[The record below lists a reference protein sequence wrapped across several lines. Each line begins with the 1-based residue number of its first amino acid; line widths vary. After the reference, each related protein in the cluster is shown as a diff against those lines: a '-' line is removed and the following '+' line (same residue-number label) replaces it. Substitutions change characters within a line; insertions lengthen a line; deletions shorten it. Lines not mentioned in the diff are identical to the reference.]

1 MGVANIPVTDGFG
14 LDLQATLDPKSAF
27 AKYFQHPPSF
37 SVLQQNL
44 ASVQD
49 VPLTGFPLKST
60 EIGLAFTQP
69 TSVATT
75 SPQFAGGAA
84 VAATLCVVTGG
95 KLFDPDPYG
104 SPIEV
109 PTGSVYLGLGVKAT
123 LAPGVDITSGEL
135 AFGFTAGSTV
145 CLSHYQSF
153 ATTSTTPTFKAAL
166 QTSLQNYV
174 VPFSPDDFA
183 GLGIGDVA
191 TIEGTGSLQL
201 TGTFDLLTSVNPL
214 VSVTSAALAAT
225 IQVQEG
231 AKIAVS
237 ASLTITGD
245 LQIRIQKV
253 DAGTVRMGFY
263 RKSGAGFTVQVNP
276 SVGVTAGTASVDFIS
291 AVLGVI
297 GPNPFP
303 STDELEKA
311 GLAKEKQASIESALK
326 AGIQRSLQLSI
337 QEQLLASAS
346 QEVAFLYEISLD
358 ELGPDGR
365 NAIQDA
371 LRLNLSTL
379 SESSQPLPQGIREIQ
394 NVLTTTRTT
403 GHALKLNLLGIY
415 NFTSVSELVLKGTV
429 LTDPA
434 SGDVVITDNAT
445 ANQVAGA
452 IDFLANPDKLRKLLA
467 QSFLITAAYR
477 CSGLIA
483 HPPSLKASYWH
494 FDEHAQTDR
503 TTMGANLH
511 VLSTMGLISETQEQQ
526 SLAQS
531 ADFGHSTFYVTTDYN
546 DTLSQGLFLNGD
558 GQRRARSEYE
568 QIGRKAMQL
577 LIQPGSDDDFRLR
590 PLQNDAIWQQVQATG
605 GTLDNLAQ
613 IFPDLSPDSQIPIIA
628 GDYVL
633 IAWWASTMAEMGQSL
648 SAAKRFFSTD
658 PPPANNSPAFAKV
671 QSDLWR
677 QMADV
682 ARNTH
687 DRFSDPWGLLAMD
700 LASGQKAVASA
711 RIVSAGLTLNVE
723 RTQPS

>member
-1 MGVANIPVTDGFG
+1 MANIPISDGFG

-75 SPQFAGGAA
+75 SPQFAGSAA

-109 PTGSVYLGLGVKAT
+109 PSGSAYLGLGVKAT
-123 LAPGVDITSGEL
+123 LAPGVDITSGKL

-145 CLSHYQSF
+145 CLSHYRLV
-153 ATTSTTPTFKAAL
+153 ATTPTTPTFKAAL
-166 QTSLQNYV
+166 QTSLQDYAI
-174 VPFSPDDFA
+174 PLSPDDFA
-183 GLGIGDVA
+183 SLGIGDLA

-214 VSVTSAALAAT
+214 VSVTSAALPAT
-225 IQVQEG
+225 VQIQEG
-231 AKIAVS
+231 AKIAIS
-237 ASLTITGD
+237 ACLTITGD

-253 DAGTVRMGFY
+253 DAQTVRMGFY
-263 RKSGAGFTVQVNP
+263 RKRGGDLTVQVNP
-276 SVGVTAGTASVDFIS
+276 SVGITAGTTSVDFIS
-291 AVLGVI
+291 AVLGVV
-297 GPNPFP
+297 GPNPLP
-303 STDELEKA
+303 SSDQLEKA
-311 GLAKEKQASIESALK
+311 GLAKEKQDSIERALK

-337 QEQLLASAS
+337 QEELLASSS
-346 QEVAFLYEISLD
+346 QEVAFLYEISLND
-358 ELGPDGR
+358 LGPDGR

-379 SESSQPLPQGIREIQ
+379 SESPQSLPRGIREIQ
-394 NVLTTTRTT
+394 NVVTTTRTI
-403 GHALKLNLLGIY
+403 GQSLKLNLLGIY
-415 NFTSVSELVLKGTV
+415 NFTSVSDLVLKGAV

-434 SGDVVITDNAT
+434 SGEILITDTAT
-445 ANQVAGA
+445 ANQVSGA
-452 IDFLANPDKLRKLLA
+452 INFLANPDKLRKVLA

-503 TTMGANLH
+503 ATMTANIH
-511 VLSTMGLISETQEQQ
+511 VLSTMGLISAAQEGQ
-526 SLAQS
+526 SLALGT
-531 ADFGHSTFYVTTDYN
+531 DFGHSTFYVTTDYN
-546 DTLSQGLFLNGD
+546 DALSQGLFLSND
-558 GQRRARSEYE
+558 GQPRARSEYE

-577 LIQPGSDDDFRLR
+577 LIQPGGDDDFRLR
-590 PLQNDAIWQQVQATG
+590 PLQDDAIWQQVQATG
-605 GTLDNLAQ
+605 GTLGNLAEL
-613 IFPDLSPDSQIPIIA
+613 FPDLSPDSQIPIIA

-633 IAWWASTMAEMGQSL
+633 IAWWASTMANMGQSL
-648 SAAKRFFSTD
+648 SAAKRFFSSA
-658 PPPANNSPAFAKV
+658 PPPSSDSPAFAKV
-671 QSDLWR
+671 QSDLWH

-700 LASGQKAVASA
+700 LASGQKSVASA
-711 RIVSAGLTLNVE
+711 RIVSAGLTLNVK

>member
-1 MGVANIPVTDGFG
+1 MANIPISDGFG

-75 SPQFAGGAA
+75 SPQFAGSAA

-109 PTGSVYLGLGVKAT
+109 PSGSAYLGLGVKAT
-123 LAPGVDITSGEL
+123 LAPGVDITSGKL

-145 CLSHYQSF
+145 CLSHYRLV
-153 ATTSTTPTFKAAL
+153 ATTPTTPTFKAAL
-166 QTSLQNYV
+166 QTSLQDYAI
-174 VPFSPDDFA
+174 PLSPDDFA
-183 GLGIGDVA
+183 SLGIGDLA

-214 VSVTSAALAAT
+214 VSVTSAALPAT
-225 IQVQEG
+225 VQIQEG
-231 AKIAVS
+231 AKIAIS
-237 ASLTITGD
+237 ACLTITGD

-253 DAGTVRMGFY
+253 DAQTVRMGFY
-263 RKSGAGFTVQVNP
+263 RKRGGDLTVQVNP
-276 SVGVTAGTASVDFIS
+276 SVGITAGTTSVDFIS
-291 AVLGVI
+291 AVLGVV
-297 GPNPFP
+297 GPNPLP
-303 STDELEKA
+303 SSDQLEKA
-311 GLAKEKQASIESALK
+311 GLAKEKQDSIERALK

-337 QEQLLASAS
+337 QEELLASSS
-346 QEVAFLYEISLD
+346 QEVAFLYEISLND
-358 ELGPDGR
+358 LGPDGR

-379 SESSQPLPQGIREIQ
+379 SESPQSLPRGIREIQ
-394 NVLTTTRTT
+394 NVLTTTRTI
-403 GHALKLNLLGIY
+403 GQSLKLNLLGIY
-415 NFTSVSELVLKGTV
+415 NFTSVSDLVLKGAV

-434 SGDVVITDNAT
+434 SGEILITDTAT
-445 ANQVAGA
+445 ANQVSGA
-452 IDFLANPDKLRKLLA
+452 INFLANPDKLRKVLA

-503 TTMGANLH
+503 ATMTANIH
-511 VLSTMGLISETQEQQ
+511 VLSTMGLISAAQEGQ
-526 SLAQS
+526 SLALGT
-531 ADFGHSTFYVTTDYN
+531 DFGHSTFYVTTDYN
-546 DTLSQGLFLNGD
+546 DALSQGLFLSND
-558 GQRRARSEYE
+558 GQPRARSEYE

-577 LIQPGSDDDFRLR
+577 LIQPGGDDDFRLR
-590 PLQNDAIWQQVQATG
+590 PLQDDAIWQQVQATG
-605 GTLDNLAQ
+605 GTLGNLAEL
-613 IFPDLSPDSQIPIIA
+613 FPDLSPDSQIPIIA

-633 IAWWASTMAEMGQSL
+633 IAWWASTMANMGQSL
-648 SAAKRFFSTD
+648 SAAKRFFSSA
-658 PPPANNSPAFAKV
+658 PPPSSDSPAFAKV
-671 QSDLWR
+671 QSDLWH

-700 LASGQKAVASA
+700 LASGQKSVASA
-711 RIVSAGLTLNVE
+711 RIVSAGLTLNVK

>member
-1 MGVANIPVTDGFG
+1 MANIPISDGFG

-75 SPQFAGGAA
+75 SPQFAGSAA

-109 PTGSVYLGLGVKAT
+109 PSGSAYLGLGVKAT
-123 LAPGVDITSGEL
+123 LAPGVDITSGKL

-145 CLSHYQSF
+145 CLSHYRLV
-153 ATTSTTPTFKAAL
+153 ATTPTTPTFKAAL
-166 QTSLQNYV
+166 QTSLQDYAI
-174 VPFSPDDFA
+174 PLSPDDFA
-183 GLGIGDVA
+183 SLGIGDLA

-214 VSVTSAALAAT
+214 VSVTSAALPAT
-225 IQVQEG
+225 VQIQEG
-231 AKIAVS
+231 AKIAIS
-237 ASLTITGD
+237 ACLTITGD

-253 DAGTVRMGFY
+253 DAQTVRMGFY
-263 RKSGAGFTVQVNP
+263 RKRGGDLTVQVNP
-276 SVGVTAGTASVDFIS
+276 SVGITAGTTSVDFIS
-291 AVLGVI
+291 AVLGVV
-297 GPNPFP
+297 GPNPLP
-303 STDELEKA
+303 SSDQLEKA
-311 GLAKEKQASIESALK
+311 GLAKEKQDSIERALK

-337 QEQLLASAS
+337 QEELLASSS
-346 QEVAFLYEISLD
+346 QEVAFLYEISLND
-358 ELGPDGR
+358 LGPDGR

-379 SESSQPLPQGIREIQ
+379 SESPQSLPQGIREIQ
-394 NVLTTTRTT
+394 NLLTTTRTA

-434 SGDVVITDNAT
+434 SGEVVITDNAT
-445 ANQVAGA
+445 ANQVSGA
-452 IDFLANPDKLRKLLA
+452 INFLANPDKLRKVLA

-483 HPPSLKASYWH
+483 HAPSLKASYWH

-503 TTMGANLH
+503 ATMTANIH
-511 VLSTMGLISETQEQQ
+511 VLSTMGLISAAQEGQ
-526 SLAQS
+526 SLALGT
-531 ADFGHSTFYVTTDYN
+531 DFGHSTFYVTTDYN
-546 DTLSQGLFLNGD
+546 DALSQGLFLSND
-558 GQRRARSEYE
+558 GQPRARSEYE

-577 LIQPGSDDDFRLR
+577 LIQPGGDDDFRLR
-590 PLQNDAIWQQVQATG
+590 PLQDDAIWQQVQATG
-605 GTLDNLAQ
+605 GTLGNLAEL
-613 IFPDLSPDSQIPIIA
+613 FPDLSPDSQIPIIA

-633 IAWWASTMAEMGQSL
+633 IAWWASTMANMGQSL
-648 SAAKRFFSTD
+648 SAAKRFFSSA
-658 PPPANNSPAFAKV
+658 PPPSSDSPAFAKV
-671 QSDLWR
+671 QSDLWH

-700 LASGQKAVASA
+700 LASGQKSVASA
-711 RIVSAGLTLNVE
+711 RIVSAGLTLNVK

>member
-1 MGVANIPVTDGFG
+1 MANIPISDGFG

-37 SVLQQNL
+37 SVLQQDL
-44 ASVQD
+44 ASAQD
-49 VPLTGFPLKST
+49 VPLTGFPVKST
-60 EIGLAFTQP
+60 EVGLAFTQP

-75 SPQFAGGAA
+75 SPQFAGSAA

-109 PTGSVYLGLGVKAT
+109 PTGYAYLGLGVKAT
-123 LAPGVDITSGEL
+123 LAPGVDITSGKL

-145 CLSHYQSF
+145 CLSHYQAF
-153 ATTSTTPTFKAAL
+153 ATTPTTPTFKAAL
-166 QTSLQNYV
+166 QTSLQNYII
-174 VPFSPDDFA
+174 PLSPDDLA

-201 TGTFDLLTSVNPL
+201 TGTFNLLTSVNPL
-214 VSVTSAALAAT
+214 VSVTSSALPAT

-231 AKIAVS
+231 AKINIS
-237 ASLTITGD
+237 ACLTITGD
-245 LQIRIQKV
+245 LQLRIQKV

-263 RKSGAGFTVQVNP
+263 RKGGADFTVQVNP
-276 SVGVTAGTASVDFIS
+276 SVGITAGTASVDFIS
-291 AVLGVI
+291 SVLGVI
-297 GPNPFP
+297 GPSPVP
-303 STDELEKA
+303 SADELAKA
-311 GLAKEKQASIESALK
+311 GLAKEKQDSIESALK
-326 AGIQRSLQLSI
+326 AGIQRSLQLSV
-337 QEQLLASAS
+337 QEQLLASSS
-346 QEVAFLYEISLD
+346 QEVAFLYEISLN

-371 LRLNLSTL
+371 LRLNLSPL
-379 SESSQPLPQGIREIQ
+379 SESGQSLPRGIREVQ
-394 NVLTTTRTT
+394 NLLTTTRTT
-403 GHALKLNLLGIY
+403 GHSLKLNLLGIY
-415 NFTSVSELVLKGTV
+415 NFTSVSDLVLKGAV

-434 SGDVVITDNAT
+434 SGEILITDTAT
-445 ANQVAGA
+445 ANQISGA
-452 IDFLANPDKLRKLLA
+452 INFLANPDKLRKVLA

-503 TTMGANLH
+503 ATMTANIH
-511 VLSTMGLISETQEQQ
+511 VLSTMGLISAAQEGQ
-526 SLAQS
+526 SLALGT
-531 ADFGHSTFYVTTDYN
+531 DFGHSTFYVTTDYN
-546 DTLSQGLFLNGD
+546 DALSQGLFLSND
-558 GQRRARSEYE
+558 GQPRARSAYE
-568 QIGRKAMQL
+568 KLGRQAMQL

-590 PLQNDAIWQQVQATG
+590 PLQDDAIWQQVQATG
-605 GTLDNLAQ
+605 GTLGNLAQ

-633 IAWWASTMAEMGQSL
+633 IAWWATTMASMGQSL
-648 SAAKRFFSTD
+648 SAAKRFFSQD
-658 PPPANNSPAFAKV
+658 PPPASDSPAFAKV
-671 QSDLWR
+671 QADLWH

-682 ARNTH
+682 ARDTH

-700 LASGQKAVASA
+700 LASGQKSVASA
-711 RIVSAGLTLNVE
+711 RIVSTALTLVVE
-723 RTQPS
+723 RNESP